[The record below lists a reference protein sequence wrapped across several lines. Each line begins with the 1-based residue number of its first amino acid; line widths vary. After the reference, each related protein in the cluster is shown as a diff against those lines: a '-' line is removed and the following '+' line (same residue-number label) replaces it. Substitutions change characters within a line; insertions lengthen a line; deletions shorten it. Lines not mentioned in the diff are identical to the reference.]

1 MLGRIL
7 ALAALA
13 MSSAAAAADPKQPTG
28 KWTVETGSNECL
40 LIRAYGSP
48 KKPLFLA
55 LSQAPMGGG
64 FQFTVL
70 YESRWMAL
78 RSGVAHI
85 SFDNEAP
92 IEAGYGARLLR
103 STSKQI
109 EVETLRSI
117 VIDTEEESERFG
129 RDAASISFTVPR
141 EFTGTFALP
150 EHGRALAALNE
161 CATAL
166 GVRWGY
172 PIAEQRRL
180 AKPAKQPGGL
190 QSLFSADDYPQ
201 RAVTLG
207 EKGRARI
214 RIKVGDKGETTDC
227 AVLAPTGSADL
238 DRATCDV
245 IRRKARFSPA
255 LDLDGKPIRSVVV
268 TTVYW
273 ILM

>member
-1 MLGRIL
+1 
-7 ALAALA
+7 
-13 MSSAAAAADPKQPTG
+13 MSSAAAAAAGDPKQPIG
-28 KWTVETGSNECL
+28 KWTVETASNECL

-70 YESRWMAL
+70 HESRWMAL
-78 RSGVAHI
+78 RSGIAQI

-92 IEAGYGARLLR
+92 IEAVYGARLLR
-103 STSKQI
+103 SSSKQI
-109 EVETLRSI
+109 DVETLRSI

-129 RDAASISFTVPR
+129 RDAGSVSFTIPR

-150 EHGRALAALNE
+150 EHGQALVDLNE

-201 RAVTLG
+201 RAVMLG
-207 EKGRARI
+207 ERGRARI
-214 RIKVGDKGETTDC
+214 RIKVGDKGETSDC
-227 AVLAPTGSADL
+227 AVLASTGSTDL
-238 DRATCDV
+238 DRATCEV
-245 IRRKARFSPA
+245 IRRKAGFSPA

>member
-1 MLGRIL
+1 MLGRVL
-7 ALAALA
+7 AFAVLA
-13 MSSAAAAADPKQPTG
+13 MSSAAAAEPKQPTG
-28 KWTVETGSNECL
+28 KWTVETLSNECL
-40 LIRAYGSP
+40 LVRPYGSP

-64 FQFTVL
+64 FHFTVL
-70 YESRWMAL
+70 YGSRWTAL
-78 RSGVAHI
+78 KSGIAQI

-92 IEAGYGARLLR
+92 IEAAYGARLLR

-109 EVETLRSI
+109 EVDTLRSV
-117 VIDTEEESERFG
+117 VIDTEEESERIG
-129 RDAASISFTVPR
+129 KNAGSVSFAIR
-141 EFTGTFALP
+141 GEFTGTFALP
-150 EHGRALAALNE
+150 EHDQALAALND

-172 PIAEQRRL
+172 PIAEQQRL
-180 AKPAKQPGGL
+180 AKSANHPGGL

-201 RAVTLG
+201 RAVMFG
-207 EKGRARI
+207 ERGRARI
-214 RIKVGDKGETTDC
+214 RIKVTDKGETSDC
-227 AVLAPTGSADL
+227 AVLASTGSPDL

-255 LDLDGKPIRSVVV
+255 LDHDGKPIRSVVV